1 MATDGDGDGDG
12 DWQQGYKRQCIVEG
26 KERWVTQNLPGLCV
40 ILATGECVLVA
51 ASPNQQYCLNCAT
64 FPAYIGLGT
73 SFEPSGRLN
82 LWYCSSISSAQDL
95 ASCILHL
102 ASCILHLAGS
112 RSSCAMAPPATASK
126 VAKSSTP
133 RRVPRN
139 NWRTCRLQLQLP
151 RRPTMIQM
159 MAW

>member
-1 MATDGDGDGDG
+1 MATDGDGDG

-82 LWYCSSISSAQDL
+82 LWYCSSLSSAQDL
-95 ASCILHL
+95 ASCILQDNAVRARWRHL
-102 ASCILHLAGS
+102 QLLQTWPKARLLGVS
-112 RSSCAMAPPATASK
+112 RATIGVPVDSSCNFLD
-126 VAKSSTP
+126 VQ
-133 RRVPRN
+133 R
-139 NWRTCRLQLQLP
+139 
-151 RRPTMIQM
+151 
-159 MAW
+159 